1 MSEKCLFSVGWH
13 FRLVCLGRF
22 STNRTPANTRIIG
35 HFKMKLRLTKEIGF
49 EFNST
54 WRLSIKL
61 FHINYSLL
69 IFYSF
74 QSKSTTIVYS
84 YTARVDRLK
93 QETKPLETFH
103 QTVYVELSQYIWFQK
118 ELNFYLN
125 NDRIQTSS
133 RKFPIIS
140 DLGPNPANVL
150 VVWNYFKKKKGIIV
164 GK

>member
-1 MSEKCLFSVGWH
+1 M
-13 FRLVCLGRF
+13 
-22 STNRTPANTRIIG
+22 
-35 HFKMKLRLTKEIGF
+35 
-49 EFNST
+49 
-54 WRLSIKL
+54 
-61 FHINYSLL
+61 
-69 IFYSF
+69 
-74 QSKSTTIVYS
+74 
-84 YTARVDRLK
+84 DRLK